1 MGRLFTFGCSFTN
14 YMWPTW
20 ANIVAFD
27 RQKELYNYGHAGL
40 GNVGIMLRVLEADM
54 KWNFTDDDEIM
65 IMWSSWTRD
74 DKVLQNTWQGNGSR
88 FNHIAHIKQ
97 LGKTWSP
104 EDDIIKN
111 ASAMIYV
118 KKAYG
123 NLITFQGNGFTPWI
137 GEGATGI
144 IDTALYK
151 VFDNEKEVVKI
162 KNFYQK
168 HTPNIPTKSLDKVST
183 QAFDYVAD
191 CHPDIKGHLQIVED
205 FVYPNCNHVIELRQ
219 ETKDTFNDIHEKL
232 KQRLMKVGAKTL
244 DKAQPYPAGIIQ
256 EFYPEL
262 EDLFTIRSLID
273 DMSG

>member
-54 KWNFTDDDEIM
+54 KWKFTDDDEIM

-111 ASAMIYV
+111 ASAIIYV
-118 KKAYG
+118 KKVYG
-123 NLITFQGNGFTPWI
+123 NLITFQGNGFTPWV
-137 GEGATGI
+137 GEGATGF
-144 IDTALYK
+144 IDAALYK
-151 VFDNEKEVVKI
+151 AFGNEREVVKI
-162 KNFYQK
+162 RKFYEK
-168 HTPNIPTKSLDKVST
+168 HTPKLPTKNLDKISNL
-183 QAFDYVAD
+183 AFDYVED
-191 CHPDIKGHLQIVED
+191 CHPDVKGHLSIVED
-205 FVYPNCNHVIELRQ
+205 FVYANNGYKIRK
-219 ETKDTFNDIHEKL
+219 ETIDTFTDIHNKL
-232 KQRLMKVGAKTL
+232 KQRFEKVGAKTL
-244 DKAQPYPAGIIQ
+244 DKARPYPEGIIK